1 MNGES
6 LFIMWR
12 LSKWKSNDI
21 QTQGVGLRSAGKVKI
36 EIMNYEIVLLL
47 HQSVQETLMM
57 GANSG
62 RHQEEEMKVSIM
74 LIVVNII
81 SIIVN
86 MVFTN
91 IIINIIMMGANSGRH
106 QEDEMKVS
114 TDINR
119 SNTTT

>member
-1 MNGES
+1 MCEMNGES

-36 EIMNYEIVLLL
+36 KIMKYEVVLLL

-62 RHQEEEMKVSIM
+62 RHQEEEMKVPTRKEKES
-74 LIVVNII
+74 LL
-81 SIIVN
+81 
-86 MVFTN
+86 
-91 IIINIIMMGANSGRH
+91 RR
-106 QEDEMKVS
+106 S
-114 TDINR
+114 TPFK
-119 SNTTT
+119 

>member
-12 LSKWKSNDI
+12 LSKWKSNDY
-21 QTQGVGLRSAGKVKI
+21 QTQGVGLRSARKVKI

-74 LIVVNII
+74 LIIANII
-81 SIIVN
+81 IIIVN
-86 MVFTN
+86 IVFTN
-91 IIINIIMMGANSGRH
+91 IIINIIMMGANSGRP
-106 QEDEMKVS
+106 QEEEMKVS
-114 TDINR
+114 TDINC
-119 SNTTT
+119 SITT

>member
-6 LFIMWR
+6 LFIIWS

-21 QTQGVGLRSAGKVKI
+21 QIQGVGLRSAGKMKI
-36 EIMNYEIVLLL
+36 KIMKYEIVLLL

-62 RHQEEEMKVSIM
+62 RHQEEEIKVSIM

-81 SIIVN
+81 IIIVN

-106 QEDEMKVS
+106 QEDEVKMS
-114 TDINR
+114 TDINC
-119 SNTTT
+119 SITT

>member
-1 MNGES
+1 M
-6 LFIMWR
+6 
-12 LSKWKSNDI
+12 
-21 QTQGVGLRSAGKVKI
+21 RSAGKVKI

-74 LIVVNII
+74 LIIANII

-86 MVFTN
+86 MVSTN

-119 SNTTT
+119 SITT

>member
-36 EIMNYEIVLLL
+36 EIMNFEIVLLL
-47 HQSVQETLMM
+47 HQSLQETLMM

-74 LIVVNII
+74 LIIANII

-119 SNTTT
+119 SITT

>member
-21 QTQGVGLRSAGKVKI
+21 QTQGVGLRSASKVKI
-36 EIMNYEIVLLL
+36 EIMNYEIVLLLQL

-62 RHQEEEMKVSIM
+62 RHQEEEMKVPTRKEKES
-74 LIVVNII
+74 LLRR
-81 SIIVN
+81 STP
-86 MVFTN
+86 FKY
-91 IIINIIMMGANSGRH
+91 INNSK
-106 QEDEMKVS
+106 MTKYTV
-114 TDINR
+114 
-119 SNTTT
+119 

>member
-1 MNGES
+1 M
-6 LFIMWR
+6 
-12 LSKWKSNDI
+12 
-21 QTQGVGLRSAGKVKI
+21 RSASKVKI
-36 EIMNYEIVLLL
+36 EIMNYEIVLLLQL

-74 LIVVNII
+74 LIIANII

-119 SNTTT
+119 SITT

>member
-21 QTQGVGLRSAGKVKI
+21 QTQGVGLRSASKVKI

-74 LIVVNII
+74 LIIANII

-91 IIINIIMMGANSGRH
+91 IIINIIKGANSGRP

-119 SNTTT
+119 SITT